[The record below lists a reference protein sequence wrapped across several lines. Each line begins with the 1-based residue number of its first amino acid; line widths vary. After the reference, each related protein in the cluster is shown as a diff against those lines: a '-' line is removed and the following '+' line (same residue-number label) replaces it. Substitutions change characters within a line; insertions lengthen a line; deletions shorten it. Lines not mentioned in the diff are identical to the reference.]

1 MAKIKQKSNAQD
13 QFFQELDNIIVN
25 PKNGSNES
33 LEEFLLQ
40 EVLIKSV
47 NGLVPYSFEG
57 YSFWKDI
64 CRESQDHPDITFIK
78 PGQIGYSLWALARIA
93 KKIRK
98 TSLKAGIYFPD
109 DTSMKDFVQDRV
121 DPFLNFQCPILKP
134 DIDAAYVNNTR
145 IKKIGDATLAC
156 RGTWTKRGTKTIDL
170 DIVMLDEVDEHD
182 EENIENVGDRLLA
195 SQLNWMMRGS
205 QPSFL
210 NMGIHGEFILTDQRF
225 RFLKCP
231 SCGHWTNLLE
241 RWLKDPISIFG
252 FADKEALLNPNV
264 KNVFYICENK
274 TCGRKL
280 NNQKGEYVAKTKS
293 DLRGYQCSQL
303 FTPITPYFIYN
314 KLLKAVTSAK
324 RKNLTISIIGWP
336 DSSEEEQPIQLSDI
350 EKYQGDQG
358 LKDDSPY
365 FTYHGADQGDTVH
378 GVFGEP
384 TLDGRI
390 RIIGL
395 YKGHILE
402 EERYKET
409 IQKFN
414 VFQGIVDAMLNRN
427 WALRMALRFQENL
440 KIQYFKKR
448 FQEKEEDV
456 LGQDT
461 VDVIHT
467 NRDDSL
473 EDTVDAIKK
482 GLFIFPSPNLLST
495 SELADYE
502 EFKSHLRMLIR
513 EKGEDENGKVIFH
526 FKKKVPNHY
535 GMALNSLRIS
545 YETSGTGSG
554 GSGYGGFA

>member
-1 MAKIKQKSNAQD
+1 MAKTKTKNAQEE
-13 QFFQELDNIIVN
+13 FFQELDNLIG
-25 PKNGSNES
+25 KSSTEREGTM
-33 LEEFLLQ
+33 EEFLTQ
-40 EVLIKSV
+40 NVFVKGDDDLI
-47 NGLVPYSFEG
+47 PYSFDG
-57 YSFWKDI
+57 YSFWRDI
-64 CRESQDHPDITFIK
+64 CRESQDHPYIIFLK
-78 PGQIGYSLWALARIA
+78 AAQIGYSVWALARLVW
-93 KKIRK
+93 KIFR
-98 TSLKAGIYFPD
+98 SSYKAGIYFPD

-121 DPFLNFQCPILKP
+121 EPFLNQCPILKP
-134 DIDAAYVNNTR
+134 HLNDSNVDNTR
-145 IKKIGDATLAC
+145 TKKIDKATLVM
-156 RGTWTKRGTKTIDL
+156 RGTWTKRGTKTVDL

-182 EENIENVGDRLLA
+182 EENIEFVGDRLLA
-195 SQLNWMMRGS
+195 SKLNWMMLGS
-205 QPSFL
+205 QPSL
-210 NMGIHGEFILTDQRF
+210 PNIGIHAEFLRSDQRF
-225 RFLKCP
+225 RLLKCP
-231 SCGHWTNLLE
+231 SCGHWTNLVE
-241 RWLKDPISIFG
+241 RWLKEPISIFG
-252 FADKEALLNPNV
+252 FDDKEALRNPSSS
-264 KNVFYICENK
+264 NVFYACEK
-274 TCGRKL
+274 CSRKL
-280 NNQKGEYVAKTKS
+280 DNQKGEYVAKTKS
-293 DLRGYQCSQL
+293 DRRGYQCSQL
-303 FTPITPYFIYN
+303 FTPRNPFFIYN

-414 VFQGIVDAMLNRN
+414 VFQGIVDAMPNRN

-535 GMALNSLRIS
+535 GMALNSLRIA

>member
-1 MAKIKQKSNAQD
+1 MAKIKPKSNAQD
-13 QFFQELDNIIVN
+13 QFFQELDNIVVN
-25 PKNGSNES
+25 PKNGSEGS

-78 PGQIGYSLWALARIA
+78 PGQIGYSLWALARII

-109 DTSMKDFVQDRV
+109 DVSMKDFVQDRV
-121 DPFLNFQCPILKP
+121 DPFLSFQCPILKP
-134 DIDAAYVNNTR
+134 DIDAAYVDNTR

-182 EENIENVGDRLLA
+182 EENIEFVGDRLLA
-195 SQLNWMMRGS
+195 SQLNWMMKGS
-205 QPSFL
+205 QPSFP
-210 NMGIHGEFILTDQRF
+210 NMGIHGEFIRTDQRF

-231 SCGHWTNLLE
+231 SCGHWTNLVE
-241 RWLKDPISIFG
+241 RWLKEPISIFG
-252 FADKEALLNPNV
+252 FDGKDALRNPNV

-280 NNQKGEYVAKTKS
+280 NNQKGEYVAKIKS
-293 DLRGYQCSQL
+293 DRRGYQCSQL
-303 FTPITPYFIYN
+303 FTPKTPYFIYD
-314 KLLKAVTSAK
+314 KLTNAVTSAK

-336 DSSEEEQPIQLSDI
+336 SSSEEEQPLQIDEIQKW
-350 EKYQGDQG
+350 EGDQG
-358 LKDDSPY
+358 LKNHSPY

-395 YKGHILE
+395 YKASVLD
-402 EERYKET
+402 EERYAEHVT
-409 IQKFN
+409 RFS
-414 VFQGIVDAMLNRN
+414 VLSGIIDALPNRN
-427 WALRMALRFQENL
+427 WSLRMALRFPDNL
-440 KIQYFKKR
+440 KIQYFTKKYR
-448 FQEKEEDV
+448 ENSEV
-456 LGQDT
+456 VPGADT
-461 VDVIHT
+461 VEVVNV

-473 EDTVDAIKK
+473 QDTIDAIKA
-482 GLFIFPSPNLLST
+482 GLFIFPNPLLLSD
-495 SELADYE
+495 SDLVAYE
-502 EFKSHLRMLIR
+502 EFKFHLTMLVR
-513 EKGEDENGKVIFH
+513 EKGEDENGKPLWS

-535 GMALNSLRIS
+535 GMALNSLRIA